1 MTMFESV
8 LKLFGLSK
16 KAKGDRAL
24 NRQIEK
30 SMDDFI
36 TQPVYKKLTI
46 QIIDSTSDESLLQTV
61 FDSLSQKFSVGKDEY
76 KTVLEFNRSQQAIY
90 VIWELEAEVNNGGFN
105 QYYTNSSGQFANL
118 TPNALKLVGANKFSE
133 LVNRANRIYE
143 DENAL
148 IKKYQDGSTEGFSKS
163 YEDNPLNELDD
174 EFFEYYRDE
183 NLMQLQVAFIRK
195 NKTDFIDE

>member
-1 MTMFESV
+1 MTMFESIF
-8 LKLFGLSK
+8 KLFGLSK
-16 KAKGDRAL
+16 KAKADRAL
-24 NRQIEK
+24 DEQIEK
-30 SMDDFI
+30 SIEDFM

-61 FDSLSQKFSVGKDEY
+61 FDNLSQKFSAGKDEY

-90 VIWELEAEVNNGGFN
+90 VLWELEAEVNNGGFN

-148 IKKYQDGSTEGFSKS
+148 IKKYQDGSTVGFSKS

-174 EFFEYYRDE
+174 EFFEYYQDE

>member
-1 MTMFESV
+1 MFESIF
-8 LKLFGLSK
+8 KLLGLSK
-16 KAKGDRAL
+16 KAKADRAL

-30 SMDDFI
+30 SMDDSI

-46 QIIDSTSDESLLQTV
+46 QIINSTSDESLLQTV

-118 TPNALKLVGANKFSE
+118 TPNALKLVGANEFSE
-133 LVNRANRIYE
+133 LINRANRIYE

-148 IKKYQDGSTEGFSKS
+148 IKKYQDGSAEGFSKS

-183 NLMQLQVAFIRK
+183 NLMELQVAFIRK